1 MFILSNI
8 RMKTVV
14 FLINNMFQTLS
25 FTNGFNIIRL
35 IRKKLYLNHMIYKLS
50 LVTKTF
56 ENLEI
61 FFYLVSF

>member
-1 MFILSNI
+1 MFILLNI